1 LLQLKLC
8 LPDKRI
14 QLIKC
19 YSWRNGTVKNATDYK
34 MLRLIKYSS
43 QQNVKAN
50 KVLQLVKC

>member
-1 LLQLKLC
+1 MLQLK
-8 LPDKRI
+8 
-14 QLIKC
+14 
-19 YSWRNGTVKNATDYK
+19 NGTVKNATDYK

>member
-1 LLQLKLC
+1 MLQLKLC

-19 YSWRNGTVKNATDYK
+19 YSWKNGTVKNATDYK

-50 KVLQLVKC
+50 EVLQLVKY